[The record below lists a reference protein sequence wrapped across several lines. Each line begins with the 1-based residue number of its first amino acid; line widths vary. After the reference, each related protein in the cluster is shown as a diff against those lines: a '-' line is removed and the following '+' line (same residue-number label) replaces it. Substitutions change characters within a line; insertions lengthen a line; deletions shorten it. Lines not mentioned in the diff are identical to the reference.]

1 MQGIGSSKVLIAQ
14 QQGSIFFLRSS
25 SGVYKKVR
33 CRALACAGSPARH
46 PSPGQRKRRGGCW
59 SERRLVTAVCQVT
72 AGHGRGFAAG
82 RKRGAGFAQP
92 AVERPGA
99 RVVVAS

>member
-1 MQGIGSSKVLIAQ
+1 MLNNRGAFSFSEVVVVYIRKSDAELSLAKKAGRGI
-14 QQGSIFFLRSS
+14 
-25 SGVYKKVR
+25 
-33 CRALACAGSPARH
+33 PARG
-46 PSPGQRKRRGGCW
+46 SERRGGCW